1 MPADLR
7 SILSL
12 EVPVIVLLGERKM
25 KTSDVVSLI
34 PGSII
39 ELPKNVDEELIL
51 LVNNRPI
58 GRGVAVKV
66 GENFGLRISS
76 TGDLRERIA
85 AMGRAADFASPEAV
99 VSGGR

>member
-1 MPADLR
+1 MPSDLR
-7 SILSL
+7 AILSL
-12 EVPVIVLLGERKM
+12 EVPVIVLLGERPM

-39 ELPKNVDEELIL
+39 ELPKKVDEELTL
-51 LVNNRPI
+51 LVNNRPV

-66 GENFGLRISS
+66 GENFGLRVSY

-85 AMGRAADFASPEAV
+85 AMGQTDFASPQAV
-99 VSGGR
+99 AAAGSA